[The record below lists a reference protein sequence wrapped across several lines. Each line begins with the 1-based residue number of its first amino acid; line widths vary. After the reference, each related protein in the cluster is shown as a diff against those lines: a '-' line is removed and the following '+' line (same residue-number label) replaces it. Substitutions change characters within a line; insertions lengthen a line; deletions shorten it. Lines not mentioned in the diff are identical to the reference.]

1 MSRSSSTSVPKP
13 RRPFRSSD
21 KGRSRIGDIT
31 RQISLDGAISEERRL
46 NRSRRGTIFLG
57 FAAVA
62 VAGAFAAA
70 LFGIPVRTYLGQDET
85 MAERNDQL
93 AKLQAVNAD
102 LEAEVARL
110 RSDDGI
116 REAAR
121 EELGYVEE
129 GEQRASI
136 VDTNVVPTVLPI
148 GWPYDLVSSIVA
160 LKTVSPAVVTPAAP
174 TPAVAVATT
183 PGVPE
188 PAPATDPA
196 TTPASVP
203 TPGG

>member
-1 MSRSSSTSVPKP
+1 MP
-13 RRPFRSSD
+13 
-21 KGRSRIGDIT
+21 
-31 RQISLDGAISEERRL
+31 
-46 NRSRRGTIFLG
+46 
-57 FAAVA
+57 
-62 VAGAFAAA
+62 AFAAA

-102 LEAEVARL
+102 LEAEVTRL
-110 RSDDGI
+110 RTDDGI

-136 VDTNVVPTVLPI
+136 VDTNVVPTELPI

-160 LKTVSPAVVTPAAP
+160 LKTVTPAVVTPPAP
-174 TPAVAVATT
+174 TS
-183 PGVPE
+183 E

-196 TTPASVP
+196 TTPASAP

>member
-1 MSRSSSTSVPKP
+1 
-13 RRPFRSSD
+13 
-21 KGRSRIGDIT
+21 
-31 RQISLDGAISEERRL
+31 
-46 NRSRRGTIFLG
+46 
-57 FAAVA
+57 
-62 VAGAFAAA
+62 
-70 LFGIPVRTYLGQDET
+70 

-93 AKLQAVNAD
+93 TKLQAVNAD

-160 LKTVSPAVVTPAAP
+160 LKTVAPVAVPPAASTPATAP
-174 TPAVAVATT
+174 AAVMPAT
-183 PGVPE
+183 PGVPAAA
-188 PAPATDPA
+188 PTTAPATVPA
-196 TTPASVP
+196 PS
-203 TPGG
+203 G